1 MIVILGS
8 DSIFK
13 FSVPDPFF
21 LGLLRL
27 LNTILHIILL
37 NQANV
42 QVLYRGLV
50 IPKTQGEQDSCSEQA
65 TMHC

>member
-1 MIVILGS
+1 MS
-8 DSIFK
+8 
-13 FSVPDPFF
+13 
-21 LGLLRL
+21 
-27 LNTILHIILL
+27 LNIILHIILL